1 MSIYLNYVMLFTIH
15 VEYILYPHSQSG
27 GYTGIPLY
35 KMVHSVAT
43 VMERK
48 TNLSKQFS
56 FVDTGI
62 WTLKNNQ
69 G

>member
-1 MSIYLNYVMLFTIH
+1 MYCKQHNIVKINRHFENYRFDYKIIH
-15 VEYILYPHSQSG
+15 F
-27 GYTGIPLY
+27 YTFFMQVISLMTG

-62 WTLKNNQ
+62 
-69 G
+69 

>member
-1 MSIYLNYVMLFTIH
+1 MQVISLM
-15 VEYILYPHSQSG
+15 
-27 GYTGIPLY
+27 TG

-62 WTLKNNQ
+62 
-69 G
+69 